1 MKKKESS
8 CLIISNLTRMEFG
21 SYIEKFGEEGWLDV
35 ENKILI
41 NISEKDECEISKL
54 NMFFGINSSD
64 YLFIIV
70 DLNELKE

>member
-1 MKKKESS
+1 MKKKESN

-21 SYIEKFGEEGWLDV
+21 RYIEKFGEEGWLDN

-41 NISEKDECEISKL
+41 NVAEMNEFGISNL
-54 NMFFGINSSD
+54 NTLFGINSSD

-70 DLNELKE
+70 DLNDLNS